1 MIQVIYKE
9 ILKVF
14 YIDKI
19 QVLVY
24 IKWVRLEIVIKMI
37 FHYKISVFRIHK
49 VQNNKLQNKL
59 IFIIMQVGKQENDKI
74 SILQSNTII
83 KPYNAILIIS
93 KHISTVVLH
102 TIELATSIMQ

>member
-1 MIQVIYKE
+1 LIQVIYKE

-24 IKWVRLEIVIKMI
+24 IRWVQLEIVIKMI
-37 FHYKISVFRIHK
+37 AHYKILVFHIHK

-59 IFIIMQVGKQENDKI
+59 IFIIMQVGKQENAKI

-83 KPYNAILIIS
+83 KLSNAILIIS
-93 KHISTVVLH
+93 KHISTVVSR
-102 TIELATSIMQ
+102 TIELAI